1 MPHDDWR
8 PTADLAVLRQRARL
22 LDAVRSFFIDR
33 GYWEVETPLLSR
45 DTCVDTWIDP
55 VPVPHPAHPG
65 ETLYLQT
72 SPEFAMKRL
81 LAAGA
86 EAIFEVTRS
95 FRRGES
101 GPRHNLEFTILEWYR
116 VGDTHHA
123 QMTFVE
129 DLIRTVAATPA
140 GPGRHSAVEVS
151 AAALPESPFPRFTY
165 DDAAQHALGATVLDK
180 SPEQLRQLA
189 LAVGITPPASLDLSD
204 RDAWLNLLLAERIEP
219 WLARF
224 PACFLYDYPASQ
236 AALARVRP
244 GPPDVAERFELYLG
258 GLELC
263 NGYHELTDAAELS
276 RRMQHHHAARI
287 ARGEAPLPTD
297 SRLLDAMQAGLP
309 PCSGVALGFD
319 RLVMWRLGLADL
331 RQTLAFPLDRA

>member
-1 MPHDDWR
+1 MTPDDWR
-8 PTADLAVLRQRARL
+8 PTAPLDVLRARARL
-22 LDAVRSFFIDR
+22 RDVVRRCFIDR

-55 VPVPHPAHPG
+55 VAVPHPAGNG

-86 EAIFEVTRS
+86 DAIFEFTRS
-95 FRRGES
+95 FRRGEA

-116 VGDTHHA
+116 LGETHHD
-123 QMTFVE
+123 QMTLVE
-129 DLIRTVAATPA
+129 ELIRAVAATPTS
-140 GPGRHSAVEVS
+140 GGRQP
-151 AAALPESPFPRFTY
+151 AACASLPATPFPRCTY
-165 DDAAQHALGATVLDK
+165 DAAAEQALGTTVLDK
-180 SPEQLRQLA
+180 SPEQLRRIA
-189 LAVGITPPASLDLSD
+189 LDAGVTPPASLPHSD
-204 RDAWLNLLLAERIEP
+204 RDGWLNLLLAERIEP
-219 WLARF
+219 WLARH

-236 AALARVRP
+236 AALAQVRT

-263 NGYHELTDAAELS
+263 NGYHELTDPDELA
-276 RRMQHHHAARI
+276 RRMEHHNAARI
-287 ARGEAPLPTD
+287 AHGQPALPTD
-297 SRLLDAMQAGLP
+297 SRLIAAMRYGLP

-319 RLVMWRLGLADL
+319 RLVMWRLGLPDL
-331 RQTLAFPLDRA
+331 RQVLAFPLDRA